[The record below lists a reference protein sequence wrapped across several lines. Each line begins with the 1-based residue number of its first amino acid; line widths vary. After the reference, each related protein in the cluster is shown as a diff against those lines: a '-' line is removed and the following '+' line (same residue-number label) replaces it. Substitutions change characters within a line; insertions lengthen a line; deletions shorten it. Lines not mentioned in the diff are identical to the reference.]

1 MFTNKA
7 ADISA
12 ANRNPPAKNV
22 TTVQGRKKKQ
32 EKLLA

>member
-12 ANRNPPAKNV
+12 ANRNPPDKNV
-22 TTVQGRKKKQ
+22 TTVHGGKKQ